1 MNPKIINL
9 LIIGLIPVLCLSQT
23 ILFENI
29 HSRDDENNLDF
40 LESTEFLCQTSNS
53 TKSLNL
59 NYTGLEKL
67 PENFVDQALPINC
80 INLEGNQLH
89 YIWFS
94 FFENF
99 PNLTFLNLANNF
111 IAVEHLFSHGSH
123 DKLETLILDDNAK
136 SEYFPQQFLSNTHRF
151 ENLKNLYL
159 RNNKIKSFDSGF
171 REFNFPK
178 LTNLYLSGNSEKSG
192 SLQNSLMN
200 IGKNLLHLEIED
212 NALCHFNGTIFK
224 NLTSLHIGGNQFS
237 LLGTSGEAFLK
248 VENMPKLKILSS
260 SRCKIRT
267 INNNAFDGTENLEK
281 LNLSVNLI
289 DKILEGTL
297 KKMKNLKVVSLNYNR
312 FYDIP
317 KELSLPTLKEL
328 YLNFNFIRKIEKNSL
343 SNAVNLEKLSLKG
356 NDIKTIEENA
366 FANLVK
372 LTDLNLRENEISKFY
387 PNWGMEL
394 KNLQNLNLISNDI
407 LFTDSFN
414 FENSTV
420 KNVFLG
426 SRNLVRITF
435 GRVRKNLILHVNVNE
450 SLEKSTNYRFRY
462 SNDYS
467 IQCHK

>member
-29 HSRDDENNLDF
+29 HPRDDENNLEF
-40 LESTEFLCQTSNS
+40 LESTEFLCKISNS

-59 NYTGLEKL
+59 NYTGLGNL
-67 PENFVDQALPINC
+67 PDNFIDRLPINC
-80 INLEGNQLH
+80 INLQGNQLR
-89 YIWFS
+89 YISLS
-94 FFENF
+94 FFPNF
-99 PNLTFLNLANNF
+99 PNLTFLNLAYNYISIEN
-111 IAVEHLFSHGSH
+111 LFSIGPHN
-123 DKLETLILDDNAK
+123 KLETLILDNNAD
-136 SEYFPQQFLSNTHRF
+136 SEYHLQSSLSNIYRF
-151 ENLKNLYL
+151 ENLKKLYL

-171 REFNFPK
+171 REHNFPK
-178 LTNLYLSGNSEKSG
+178 LTNLYLSGNSEKTG
-192 SLQNSLMN
+192 SLQNSLVN
-200 IGKNLLHLEIED
+200 IPKNLLHLEIED
-212 NALCHFNGTIFK
+212 NALCHFNGTNFK

-237 LLGTSGEAFLK
+237 ILGTSGTAFLK
-248 VENMPKLKILSS
+248 VENMPNLKELSS

-267 INNNAFDGTENLEK
+267 INNNAFDGTQNLEK

-289 DKILEGTL
+289 DKIFEGTL

-328 YLNFNFIRKIEKNSL
+328 YLNFNSIRKIEKNAL
-343 SNAVNLEKLSLKG
+343 SDAVNLEKLSLKG

-387 PNWGMEL
+387 PNWGMQL
-394 KNLQNLNLISNDI
+394 KNLQTLNLISNDI

-426 SRNLVRITF
+426 SQNLVRITF
-435 GRVRKNLILHVNVNE
+435 GKVRKNLILHVNVNE
-450 SLEKSTNYRFRY
+450 TLERSTNYHYRY
-462 SNDYS
+462 TNDYT
-467 IQCHK
+467 IQCNK